1 MGKVSS
7 KLTAVSVDRGVVH
20 HAVNL
25 HSLFS
30 EPVEIRGWEDQDHA
44 GPISIDWAWSRAL
57 LSCNQEANTSKMDSD
72 RAEMRI
78 AQQDVRSWQLL
89 RPIITHPPPDFPSF
103 YWQLIITQ

>member
-1 MGKVSS
+1 MAKANS
-7 KLTAVSVDRGVVH
+7 KLTAASVDRGVVH

-25 HSLFS
+25 HSLFI
-30 EPVEIRGWEDQDHA
+30 EPVEIRVWEDQDHA

-78 AQQDVRSWQLL
+78 AQQDVRSSQLL
-89 RPIITHPPPDFPSF
+89 RPIMTHSSPNFPSF
-103 YWQLIITQ
+103 Y